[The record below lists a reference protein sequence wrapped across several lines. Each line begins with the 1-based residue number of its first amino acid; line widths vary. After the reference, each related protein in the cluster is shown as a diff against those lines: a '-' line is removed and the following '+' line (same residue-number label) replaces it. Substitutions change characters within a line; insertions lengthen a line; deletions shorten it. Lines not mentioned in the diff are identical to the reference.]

1 MTEETSKTPTMQDA
15 VAHVESHGSNS
26 QQQDIRK
33 ARSAFAIHGFEG
45 PDFDHFPAVLTE
57 YEKAV
62 PRLHG
67 SMPALQALIHTAG
80 ITEGTYKQQQRAG
93 RRLIEAV
100 TGAQSAK
107 IERKS
112 RDDDWAELLRQVDVL
127 LSAGFYPKQNRIAL
141 TALVDWCRAKEVAPQ
156 TLTSDLVQQWLSAAH
171 TAQRKK
177 LRNGLKALDALRST
191 DRLRPQLPPY
201 PVTPAAKPASRL
213 ASLPDPLQHAINDWV
228 DVAAREQVEDPR
240 YAHLAGTLS
249 APTRAKYSAATS
261 LYVQTLLQQ
270 KPELATET
278 CLSRLVS
285 ESHVEMV
292 FAEWAKSDTYAART
306 LSGYATDFSTLLQ
319 RNGHSDVGTYAI
331 GLTKILPRL
340 VEGRSAAKT
349 MSPRVKKWCQT
360 LLRDPKK
367 TCLFQIQHLEYYSRA
382 LEALAAAKQQ
392 GLDLKALSNPGVLA
406 TLPDKNRSSA
416 KAALRQVR
424 MFGMM
429 AAYAAIALEG
439 APFRRQ
445 NMLSLRHTGP
455 NKTMHLHLS
464 GRSPHVIIKFPNEE
478 LKNGKY
484 LSERGEEL
492 EPITV
497 EKRST
502 GDHAVEII
510 KFYLREVRPL
520 FPEADKT
527 HTFFP
532 PIENAVASTDGFVK
546 ETFYIWLAEASAAI
560 GLPMNSHN
568 FRHGYCSI
576 DINEGRRSMEDLAKI
591 LGDTVAVVQRNYTWI
606 NAKQSVL
613 NVQKDTA
620 RRRAEILRG
629 RGVSA

>member
-1 MTEETSKTPTMQDA
+1 
-15 VAHVESHGSNS
+15 
-26 QQQDIRK
+26 
-33 ARSAFAIHGFEG
+33 
-45 PDFDHFPAVLTE
+45 
-57 YEKAV
+57 
-62 PRLHG
+62 
-67 SMPALQALIHTAG
+67 
-80 ITEGTYKQQQRAG
+80 
-93 RRLIEAV
+93 
-100 TGAQSAK
+100 
-107 IERKS
+107 
-112 RDDDWAELLRQVDVL
+112 VDTLV
-127 LSAGFYPKQNRIAL
+127 SAGFYRKQNRIAL
-141 TALVDWCRAKEVAPQ
+141 TALVDVCR
-156 TLTSDLVQQWLSAAH
+156 TSDIAPTSLTLGHAESWLSVASAAD
-171 TAQRKK
+171 RKK
-177 LRNGLKALDALRST
+177 LRNGLKALDVLR
-191 DRLRPQLPPY
+191 DIERLRPFLPSD
-201 PVTPAAKPASRL
+201 PVTPAKKSAGRFCTLPA
-213 ASLPDPLQHAINDWV
+213 PLQHAVNDWV
-228 DVAAREQVEDPR
+228 DVAAREQVEDQR

-270 KPELATET
+270 KPDLATET
-278 CLSRLVS
+278 DLSRLVS

-292 FAEWAKSDTYAART
+292 FAEWAKHDTYAART
-306 LSGYATDFSTLLQ
+306 LSGYATDFGTLLQ
-319 RNGHSDVGTYAI
+319 RNGHTDVGAYAI

-340 VEGRSAAKT
+340 IEGRSAAKT

-367 TCLFQIQHLEYYSRA
+367 TSLFQIQHLEYYRRA
-382 LEALAAAKQQ
+382 LEALAAAKQ
-392 GLDLKALSNPGVLA
+392 LDLELKTLSKPDVLA
-406 TLPDKNRSSA
+406 ALPDKERSTV
-416 KAALRQVR
+416 KVLLRQVR

-492 EPITV
+492 EPITI
-497 EKRST
+497 EKRGP

-510 KFYLREVRPL
+510 KFYLKEIRPQ

-527 HTFFP
+527 HAFFP
-532 PIENAVASTDGFVK
+532 PLEAAKTADDGFVTG
-546 ETFYIWLAEASAAI
+546 TFYIWLAEASAAI

-568 FRHGYCSI
+568 YRHGYCSI

-591 LGDTVAVVQRNYTWI
+591 LGDTVAVVQRNYAWI

-613 NVQKDTA
+613 NVQQDTA

-629 RGVSA
+629 RGVSV